1 MGCQAFLLGGFIFC
15 CEYATPTREA
25 RTKATVAMFL
35 GPEPCSPP
43 ESNPQSLTIPTKK
56 AAVYRLEQ
64 GDSAP
69 APCTVA
75 LLIKAL
81 LLQLQGML
89 VGYRRAQCVWCK
101 QQMHQLCPNQ
111 GVY

>member
-1 MGCQAFLLGGFIFC
+1 MGCQAFLLGGFICC

-25 RTKATVAMFL
+25 GAKATVVMFL
-35 GPEPCSPP
+35 GSEPWSPP
-43 ESNPQSLTIPTKK
+43 ESNIYSLMIPTKK

-75 LLIKAL
+75 FLIKAL
-81 LLQLQGML
+81 LLQPQGML

-111 GVY
+111 GVH